1 MSSAQT
7 VLPKER
13 QALLSFGGSPPSK
26 DVRDP
31 ATEPSSWCPCFSWL
45 VRLARLGGGGGGG
58 DGSTAAANTTASYQ
72 AVDLHAETSEIPSH
86 ALKAALGSSKS
97 TAELYVV

>member
-7 VLPKER
+7 VLTKER

-31 ATEPSSWCPCFSWL
+31 VTEPSSWCPCFSWL
-45 VRLARLGGGGGGG
+45 ARLARLGGGGGG

>member
-13 QALLSFGGSPPSK
+13 QALLSVGGSPPSK

-31 ATEPSSWCPCFSWL
+31 AAEPSSWCPSFCFSWL
-45 VRLARLGGGGGGG
+45 ARLGAGGGVG
-58 DGSTAAANTTASYQ
+58 GSTAAASTTASYQ

-86 ALKAALGSSKS
+86 ALKAALGSAKS